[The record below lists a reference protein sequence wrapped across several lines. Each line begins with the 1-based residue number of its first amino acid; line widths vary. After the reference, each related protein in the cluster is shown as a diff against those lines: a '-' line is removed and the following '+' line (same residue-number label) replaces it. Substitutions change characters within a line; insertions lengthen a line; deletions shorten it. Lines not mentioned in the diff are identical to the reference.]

1 MGACDSVDSPNES
14 LDERESGMQFGVS
27 GNGMLVRLRL
37 RLRPRVVHRVILRR
51 YTAAAVYSGGILHWL
66 ARRMRIRIPAQSF
79 RAAGAVALAA
89 VIVGPITLTLVAAHE
104 AGLDSAPLGWRTVE
118 RFSMPSGNAAPPPQ
132 TALRGDPPAVQV
144 QPASNAETLTAGNIP
159 EKSAGFLAT
168 IKDAITAEFG
178 ASVAAP
184 SAADSSL
191 QADSSSGSKKMAD
204 SSGWPLAPSQE
215 QLGLKLRDGY
225 LWRAWMERAAEFHSK
240 RTHGKS
246 LLIYHPGEGYAVLRA
261 AYQPMIQPVKPREE
275 SESPDRS
282 IYQDRREP
290 RSAPGTPTEVPEEQL
305 EPSERP
311 GLKPRRSASGK
322 LGGLGNSFQ
331 PWDSQIMTDPF
342 APANALVSRV
352 PGLRIER
359 VVLFQGFST
368 NGYPLESGRIPYFNQ
383 NLGYDIDVG
392 ALATISWTRA
402 RPTSAMFMVYTP
414 SHFQRMRYSE
424 WNSTDHQLGFGVNKN
439 FRRWGLSVRSD
450 NGVRG
455 LPEVLFTPAVTRSVP
470 AAPANFDDL
479 MKAAEGGQ
487 LSSDE
492 IASVLTG
499 APVVQSQ
506 PKTRFDQG
514 RVLSSSLSAGA
525 TYSASPRLSTHV
537 GVSANHY
544 RSLSSP
550 ETEENVIGLREVDEA
565 TSLGANAG
573 VDYQL
578 SPGLGVGVNSNV
590 RRSYSTFGEA
600 SSVNT
605 SGTLSK
611 RIGRNWSVNGGAG
624 IGTVR
629 SENFRN
635 VNLLQRT
642 YSSWIVNGGLQYSG
656 RAHRVTLSGSRALG
670 DSVGIGAQVS
680 HNIGAQ
686 WQWSVPGTPWG
697 IQSRANWYNMSL
709 DGYRDAQGTFV
720 GVGLVRQLSRE
731 TSLQAEYSHQT
742 FNSPF
747 RGVVSNLSGHRVQ
760 MSWMWRPAGAPR

>member
-1 MGACDSVDSPNES
+1 
-14 LDERESGMQFGVS
+14 
-27 GNGMLVRLRL
+27 
-37 RLRPRVVHRVILRR
+37 VILRR
-51 YTAAAVYSGGILHWL
+51 CTSAAAYSGGILHWL

-104 AGLDSAPLGWRTVE
+104 AGFGSAPLGWRTVE
-118 RFSMPSGNAAPPPQ
+118 RFSMPSGNVAPPRQ
-132 TALRGDPPAVQV
+132 AALPADPPALQA
-144 QPASNAETLTAGNIP
+144 QQASDAETLAAGNIP

-178 ASVAAP
+178 ARVAAP
-184 SAADSSL
+184 PAADSSL
-191 QADSSSGSKKMAD
+191 QADSSSGSPKVAE
-204 SSGWPLAPSQE
+204 SSRWPLAPSHE
-215 QLGLKLRDGY
+215 LDRKLRDGY
-225 LWRAWMERAAEFHSK
+225 LWRAWMERAAEFHAK

-275 SESPDRS
+275 SETPDRS
-282 IYQDRREP
+282 IYQDRRGP
-290 RSAPGTPTEVPEEQL
+290 RSAPGVPAEEPEEQL

-342 APANALVSRV
+342 GPANALVSRV

-368 NGYPLESGRIPYFNQ
+368 NGYPLESGHIPYFNQ

-402 RPTSAMFMVYTP
+402 RPTSALYMVYTP

-424 WNSTDHQLGFGVNKN
+424 WNSTDHQLGFGASKN

-470 AAPANFDDL
+470 DAPTNFDDL

-525 TYSASPRLSTHV
+525 TYSASPRLSTHF
-537 GVSANHY
+537 GVSANRY
-544 RSLSSP
+544 QSLSSP
-550 ETEENVIGLREVDEA
+550 EVEENVIGLREVDRA
-565 TSLGANAG
+565 TSLGGNAG

-578 SPGLGVGVNSNV
+578 SPGLGVGVNSSA
-590 RRSYSTFGEA
+590 RRSFSTFGE
-600 SSVNT
+600 STSVNT
-605 SGTLSK
+605 SGTMSK
-611 RIGRNWSVNGGAG
+611 RIARNWSVNGGAG

-635 VNLLQRT
+635 VNLPQRT
-642 YSSWIVNGGLQYSG
+642 YSSWIVNGGLQYTG
-656 RAHRVTLSGSRALG
+656 RAHSVSVSGSRALG
-670 DSVGIGAQVS
+670 DSVGLGAQVS
-680 HNIGAQ
+680 HNVGAQ

-697 IQSRANWYNMSL
+697 VQSRANWYRMSL
-709 DGYRDAQGTFV
+709 DGYGNAQGTFV
-720 GVGLVRQLSRE
+720 GAGLIRQLSRE
-731 TSLQAEYSHQT
+731 TSLQAEYSYQT
-742 FNSPF
+742 FHSPF